1 MTIRIRF
8 EVTYGMAMAKKPSR
22 SSDSSEPASNT
33 SWLEA
38 ITVEVRVEEP
48 FRGAM
53 RGSARRLIRIF
64 PTKST
69 GISLTSRPGLLST
82 ADAET
87 QEAIRPNWA
96 P

>member
-1 MTIRIRF
+1 MTIRIWF
-8 EVTYGMAMAKKPSR
+8 EVTYGTAMAKKPSR
-22 SSDSSEPASNT
+22 SSDSPERASNT

-38 ITVEVRVEEP
+38 IAVEVRVGTP
-48 FRGAM
+48 L
-53 RGSARRLIRIF
+53 SDF

-69 GISLTSRPGLLST
+69 GISPTSGPGPLST

-87 QEAIRPNWA
+87 QEAIRRNWA